1 MAKSNMFVQYDEI
14 KKRYPDA
21 VLFFRLGDFYEL
33 FYEDAITC
41 SKILDLTLTAKSSG
55 EEERAPMCG
64 IPYHSVDTY
73 INKLINHGFKI
84 AVCEQLESD
93 SGKYR
98 LVNRDVV
105 RLITPGTIIDEGV
118 VDQNKNN
125 YIACIYQKD
134 NTASVAICEIS
145 TGEFSVAEFDGDS
158 YIELLNDCLIRTMP
172 SEIICY
178 SDVNLE
184 EILPCQKLS
193 VLPEFT
199 KYDEAKFTK
208 AYAVNILSMYF
219 GITYEEVFDLKR
231 FKMAQIA
238 GGALLAYLEQTQ
250 KRTLSH
256 INKIVVQKNN
266 DYMHLDY
273 NTRRNLEI
281 LETLKER
288 RKKGALL
295 SVIDKTKTPM
305 GARLIKNWLQEP
317 LYKEKEI
324 NSRLD
329 AVEELIKRLMVR
341 DSLKECF
348 SLISDIERISG
359 RVAYGN
365 FTPKDARKLGDSLAF
380 IPKLKECL
388 SKLEGKK
395 FKEYLESMPAFEEL
409 TSLLKSAFVDNPPTL
424 VSAGGYIRK
433 GFNKALDEIRDL
445 KENSAS
451 LVNKLE
457 IAEREKTGL
466 ATLKIGYNRVIGY
479 FIELNKMYAGQVP
492 MRYTRK
498 QTVANNDR
506 YITEELRTIQEQ
518 IDNAEENAIKLEH
531 EIFTDIRAKL
541 LENCRELQRAS
552 RIIAELDCLIS
563 FADVAVKN
571 NYVKPKVSAKIK
583 HIIIEDGRHPV
594 VEDITKNQMF
604 IPNDTFLDNDENKV
618 MIITGPNMAGKS
630 TYMRQVAIITLLAH
644 MGCFVPARRAEIA
657 LTDRIFTRVGA
668 SDDLAVGQSTF
679 MVEMMEV
686 ANILQNATENS
697 LVVLDEIG
705 RGTSTFDGLSIAWA
719 VVEEIASQMH
729 CKTMFATHYHELTE
743 LEGFLK
749 GVKNYK
755 IAIKDVN
762 GKLVFLRKIQ
772 RGGANRSYGIEVADL
787 AGVPK
792 SVIDRAKVISK
803 QLEKND
809 LSNNVLKEVSLEP
822 EETAVKDKSYT
833 EIIGI
838 LKDLDIN
845 KVTPLGAFE
854 TLCDLIQKVK

>member
-64 IPYHSVDTY
+64 IPYHAVETY

-93 SGKYR
+93 GGKYK

-118 VDQNKNN
+118 VEQNKNN

-145 TGEFSVAEFDGDS
+145 TGEFFVAEFDGDN
-158 YIELLNDCLIRTMP
+158 YIDLLNDCLIRTMP
-172 SEIICY
+172 SEIIFY

-184 EILPCQKLS
+184 EILPCQKLN

-208 AYAVNILSMYF
+208 AYAVNILSRYF

-231 FKMAQIA
+231 FKMAQMA

-341 DSLKECF
+341 DSIKECF

-409 TSLLKSAFVDNPPTL
+409 TYLLTSAFVDNPPTL

-433 GFNKALDEIRDL
+433 GFNKELDEIRDL
-445 KENSAS
+445 KDNSAK

-466 ATLKIGYNRVIGY
+466 TTLKIGYNRVIGY

-531 EIFTDIRAKL
+531 DIFTDIRTKL

-571 NYVKPKVSAKIK
+571 NYVKPKVSSKIK

-719 VVEEIASQMH
+719 VVEEIASQMN

-792 SVIDRAKVISK
+792 TVIERAKVISK

-822 EETAVKDKSYT
+822 EETAVKEKSYA
-833 EIIGI
+833 EIVGI